1 MASTISPQLTTDD
14 DNNQQ
19 RQSQLR
25 GSDIPTN
32 FVLGRPHTGPGRVN
46 NSEQYTTGV
55 NGGNRISY
63 IPVSDAEHNLSLLD
77 HLSADLANL
86 LNRTDISDC
95 FLNVQGTFMAVHK
108 CILAARSNAF
118 AGKKDF
124 FIVHRYSLYYTVFSS
139 CYFG

>member
-1 MASTISPQLTTDD
+1 MASTFSPQLTVDD
-14 DNNQQ
+14 DNNNQQ
-19 RQSQLR
+19 RQAQR
-25 GSDIPTN
+25 TGSEIPTN

-46 NSEQYTTGV
+46 NGPQYISGNAGGV
-55 NGGNRISY
+55 RYGSY
-63 IPVSDAEHNLSLLD
+63 SQVSDSEHSLSLLD

-118 AGKKDF
+118 AGNE
-124 FIVHRYSLYYTVFSS
+124 
-139 CYFG
+139 